1 MLSYVIKIA
10 KIARGLSFAY
20 DTKLVAMATSL
31 DELEKLDLNKKIH
44 ANTFHLVK
52 RS

>member
-1 MLSYVIKIA
+1 MKVTLQILPKISCHGNVPKGIKKEVRI
-10 KIARGLSFAY
+10 
-20 DTKLVAMATSL
+20 
-31 DELEKLDLNKKIH
+31 EKIH